1 MEYCK
6 MIPNAY
12 WMDEFP
18 THPENWVIDGLV
30 CPYITILSGQP
41 KVRKST
47 LATHIALAVI
57 NQTQFLGKDIN
68 TKSNKVAWVGFDGG
82 WHREIITRC
91 DGKAKNSVLFQPGFT
106 SLNQS
111 DWITLGDR
119 LSQNQIGLLIVDNLY
134 GFGDLQLNDHN
145 EAKKV
150 FNCLNLII
158 DRYGIPVLLIAHSPK
173 GNGSASA
180 AHSNIIKASARVLLE
195 LKGEAKSGVRTLT
208 VIGNELAGEKLSI
221 QINQTFTELA
231 DVKTRKDEKPAK
243 DEIGL
248 LLSLAQSFDKDCPAE
263 NRKSAVAAGKWLAQK
278 GFVNSPGYGRN
289 RINVMLSTGLL
300 RRDGIKGPLIAG
312 PKLLY

>member
-300 RRDGIKGPLIAG
+300 RRDGIKGPLVAG